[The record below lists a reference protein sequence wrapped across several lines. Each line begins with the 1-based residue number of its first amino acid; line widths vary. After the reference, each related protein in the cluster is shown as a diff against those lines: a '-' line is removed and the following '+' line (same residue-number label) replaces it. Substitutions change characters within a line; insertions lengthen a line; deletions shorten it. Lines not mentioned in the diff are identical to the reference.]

1 MIGSQVN
8 GHCYIVAFHGGA
20 AVLNTVG
27 VHVDVL
33 SAVGRMVKHNIG
45 EAPSVSELPHSF
57 NIFLA
62 AGKVKTIPVFH
73 VESNLGHNIGNHG
86 ICRNN
91 SLSSIL
97 LSFPE

>member
-8 GHCYIVAFHGGA
+8 SHCYIVSFHGGA
-20 AVLNTVG
+20 AILNTVG
-27 VHVDVL
+27 VHVDIL
-33 SAVGRMVKHNIG
+33 SAIRRMVKHSVG
-45 EAPSVSELPHSF
+45 VVPSVSELSHSF

-73 VESNLGHNIGNHG
+73 VESNLGHNVGNHG
-86 ICRNN
+86 IGRND